1 MTQKIV
7 FVLFNFIKL
16 CQFVLT
22 WIVFRKILNLSYLS
36 MSRFLWPWVFW
47 LHINFIYWEI
57 AQGNGTVIA
66 FISEYL
72 LSIHVS

>member
-16 CQFVLT
+16 RQFVLT

-57 AQGNGTVIA
+57 AQGNSTVIA
-66 FISEYL
+66 VISEYL